1 MIAILLLIRIFS
13 SLLQYQRMV
22 FSNRPLC
29 ATVTTMSDPK
39 SHGASWRE
47 ELLRRVVYVC
57 SAIFIGVIVLS
68 LFLGRPTAFLWF
80 GVILGLASALMVVMS
95 RLGFSYRSRAWTIVL
110 STLAASAIFYVFAGF
125 NPGPVLSA
133 ALCIALAAMLLGQA
147 AFIGVLTLMTTFLFG
162 IALTMWLGVWSGPHP
177 QITAVP
183 TPTAW
188 FWTTVVTVPFWLG
201 LGYSLLYVV
210 DAVETNVERLREEA
224 KQRRKAH
231 RRRREAEAVAAQAQK
246 LEALG
251 QLSAGI
257 AHDFNNALL
266 VLRGWNDILLV
277 DDSPATRAKAT
288 DAINQS
294 IDQAKHLASQLLTFG
309 RSQARKP
316 RYLEISEVVQN
327 TADTL
332 RRIVPAKFGFRTDIG
347 ESGIVLA
354 DEGQLQ
360 QLLFNLVINARDALR
375 DGGTIDVRCRRARQ
389 GEISGPDQDDVYGW
403 AIVEVEDDGV
413 GIDADVKQRIFEPFF
428 TTKETGKGTGLGLST
443 VFGIVKQS
451 NATISVSSK
460 PGDGTRFRIVFPL
473 VDMAPQSNSR
483 AESTARADRE
493 PLPKTQGGRIF
504 VLEDDPLAQEL
515 LLFALHGAG
524 FTTVRASNG
533 HEAMKLIN
541 NDTEPFDLLSA
552 DVVFPGAGL
561 DEVIATFK
569 QHNPSGHVL
578 ICSGYVP
585 EDISLEGFESGSYE
599 YLAKPF
605 TPKRLIDKISSMLGA
620 G

>member
-1 MIAILLLIRIFS
+1 
-13 SLLQYQRMV
+13 
-22 FSNRPLC
+22 
-29 ATVTTMSDPK
+29 MSDLD
-39 SHGASWRE
+39 SHGALWRE

-57 SAIFIGVIVLS
+57 FAIFVGVIVLS
-68 LFLGRPTAFLWF
+68 LFLGRPSAFLWF
-80 GVILGLASALMVVMS
+80 GVILGFASAVMVVMS
-95 RLGFSYRSRAWTIVL
+95 RYGLSYRSRAWTIVL
-110 STLAASAIFYVFAGF
+110 LTLAASAIFYVFAGF

-147 AFIGVLTLMTTFLFG
+147 AFIAVLTLMTTFLLG
-162 IALTMWLGVWSGPHP
+162 IAFTMWLGAWSGPHP
-177 QITAVP
+177 QIATVP
-183 TPTAW
+183 SPSAW
-188 FWTTVVTVPFWLG
+188 FWTTVVTVLFWLG

-210 DAVETNVERLREEA
+210 DAVEMNVERLREEA

-231 RRRREAEAVAAQAQK
+231 QRRREAEAVAAQAQK

-266 VLRGWNDILLV
+266 VLRGWNDILLM

-316 RYLEISEVVQN
+316 RYLQISEVVQG

-332 RRIVPAKFGFRTDIG
+332 RRIVPAKFGFRTDIR
-347 ESGIVLA
+347 ESGFVLA
-354 DEGQLQ
+354 DESQLQ
-360 QLLFNLVINARDALR
+360 QLLFNLVINARDALQ
-375 DGGTIDVRCRRARQ
+375 DGGTIDVRCRVAED
-389 GEISGPDQDDVYGW
+389 GEISQPDHDDVNGW
-403 AIVEVEDDGV
+403 VIIEVEDDGI
-413 GIDADVKQRIFEPFF
+413 GIDEETKQRIFEPFF
-428 TTKETGKGTGLGLST
+428 TTKEAGRGTGLGLST

-451 NATISVSSK
+451 NATISVSSE

-473 VDMAPQSNSR
+473 VDMAPPSGAATASTSL
-483 AESTARADRE
+483 AEHES
-493 PLPKTQGGRIF
+493 LPTTNGGRIF

-533 HEAMKLIN
+533 DEALKLIS
-541 NDTEPFDLLSA
+541 NDSKPFDLLSA

-561 DEVIATFK
+561 DQVIATFK
-569 QHNPSGHVL
+569 QHNPSGRVL

-585 EDISLEGFESGSYE
+585 EDISLADLESGAYE

-605 TPKRLIDKISSMLGA
+605 TPKRLIDKISSMLGRD
-620 G
+620 